1 MRAAGR
7 FERVET
13 TCVRFDDLS
22 PGSPGPFGLTGEV
35 EAFTARRPEEVV
47 RVLAAAEAAAK
58 AGYWV
63 AGFVSYEAAQGLNPS
78 LSVRPAGLRDPMRDL
93 PLARF
98 EAFTTR
104 VDLCGIDSVDYP
116 PGAYNVSGWSPDSSR
131 RDYRDSLAVTGRAI
145 MSGEIKRGKH
155 TFRLHAAFNGD
166 ELALYRDLLQSQR
179 GPHAAYIN
187 TGRFG
192 LVSVSPERFFK
203 ISGGVLSVRPVLASV
218 RRGRWVEEDSEC
230 AATIA
235 ADRDLNYANQV
246 LLAEAEAELAQLGE
260 PLPRDQSPIIS
271 LDRLELMWHLTAR
284 VGVRLRR
291 DVSLTRIFEVLFPP
305 LAVTGVPKEEA
316 MAVIATTEDT
326 PRGVYCGTIGFLAP
340 EGSEGTE
347 ASFSVAVRTVV
358 VDNEEGVA
366 EYGVGTAITSVP
378 DVAGGYEEAR
388 LKARVLVDRRPVFQ
402 LVERFRQ
409 DDGDIA
415 GLDRKL
421 DILED
426 SARYFGFLLRREEAI
441 EELEKAAASG
451 GSEEIELRVNRDGS
465 LETATHPVSTW
476 SGSLDGAPSL
486 TARVAAERVSL
497 DNIFL
502 FHKTTDSRLR
512 DVMKRQHPDVD
523 TVVLVNEEGTVAGSL
538 DGCVLVELDDGWATP
553 PRRCGNAVFA
563 LRRELV
569 SSGKLAE
576 RELTVADLERAERIV
591 VIDDVAGWRILNLEV

>member
-1 MRAAGR
+1 
-7 FERVET
+7 VEST
-13 TCVRFDDLS
+13 RVRFDDLS
-22 PGSPGPFGLTGEV
+22 PGSPGPFGLTGGV

-47 RVLAAAEAAAK
+47 PVLAAAEAAAK

-63 AGFVSYEAAQGLNPS
+63 AGFVSYEAAPGLNPS
-78 LSVRPAGLRDPMRDL
+78 LSVRPAGLRDPMRDI

-104 VDLCGIDSVDYP
+104 VELSDIDSVDYP

-166 ELALYRDLLQSQR
+166 QLALYRDLLQSQR
-179 GPHAAYIN
+179 GPHAACISGN
-187 TGRFG
+187 RFG

-218 RRGRWVEEDSEC
+218 RRGRWLEEDSEY
-230 AATIA
+230 AVSIA

-246 LLAEAEAELAQLGE
+246 LLAEAEAELVQLGE

-284 VGVRLRR
+284 VGVRLRK
-291 DVSLTRIFEVLFPP
+291 DVGLTRIFEALFPP

-340 EGSEGTE
+340 EGTGGTE

-378 DVAGGYEEAR
+378 DVASGYEEAR
-388 LKARVLVDRRPVFQ
+388 LKARVLVDRRPAFQ

-409 DDGDIA
+409 DDGDVA

-426 SARYFGFLLRREEAI
+426 SARYFGYMLRRDDAVA
-441 EELEKAAASG
+441 ELEKAAASG
-451 GSEEIELRVNRDGS
+451 GSEEIELRVSRDGS
-465 LETATHPVSTW
+465 LETVTQPVGAW
-476 SGSLDGAPSL
+476 SGSLEGAPSL
-486 TARVAAERVSL
+486 IGQVAAERVSL

-512 DVMKRQHPDVD
+512 DVIRRQHPNVD
-523 TVVLVNEEGTVAGSL
+523 TVILVNEQGNVAGSL
-538 DGCVLVELDDGWATP
+538 DGCVLVELDDGWVTP
-553 PRRCGNAVFA
+553 PRRCGNAVSA
-563 LRRELV
+563 LCRELV
-569 SSGKLAE
+569 LSGELAE
-576 RELTVADLERAERIV
+576 REFTVTDLEKAARIV
-591 VIDDVAGWRILNLEV
+591 VIDDVVGWRLVTLEI